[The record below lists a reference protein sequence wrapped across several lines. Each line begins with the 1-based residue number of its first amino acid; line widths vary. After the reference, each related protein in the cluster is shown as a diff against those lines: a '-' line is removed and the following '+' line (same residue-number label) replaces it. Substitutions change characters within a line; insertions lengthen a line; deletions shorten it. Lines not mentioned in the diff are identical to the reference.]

1 MFDSSDDATT
11 GSGSGVDPLTTR
23 TSLIWDS
30 AVGGIVPVQVAEEA
44 AVEAEVAQKARRD
57 PSPATATARNALRI
71 HLH

>member
-30 AVGGIVPVQVAEEA
+30 AVGGIVPVQVEEEA
-44 AVEAEVAQKARRD
+44 AEAAQKARRD

>member
-23 TSLIWDS
+23 TSLIWDN
-30 AVGGIVPVQVAEEA
+30 AVGGIVPVQVEEEAEEA
-44 AVEAEVAQKARRD
+44 ALVAQKARLD
-57 PSPATATARNALRI
+57 PSPATATARKALRI